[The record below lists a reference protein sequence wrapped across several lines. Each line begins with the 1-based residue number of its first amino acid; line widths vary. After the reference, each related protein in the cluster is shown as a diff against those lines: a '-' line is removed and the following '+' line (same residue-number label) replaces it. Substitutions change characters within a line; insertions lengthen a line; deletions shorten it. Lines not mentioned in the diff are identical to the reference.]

1 MTTTEFNQCADD
13 HADGLYRF
21 LLKNMR
27 DEDEARDIV
36 QDSFEKMW
44 RNHEQIEGSKAKSYL
59 FTTGHHTMID
69 RIRRK
74 KNVSDFTE
82 VNEESLFHNKQYSDL
97 KEILN
102 NAVNLLPDIQ
112 KAVITLRDFEGYT
125 YEEIGK
131 ITGLSESQVKVYIYR
146 ARIFLKEFIGSV
158 ENVIWWKIEL
168 TGSWK

>member
-1 MTTTEFNQCADD
+1 MTTAEFNSCVDD

-21 LLKNMR
+21 ILKNMR

-44 RNHEQIEGSKAKSYL
+44 RNHQNVAGSKAKSYL

-74 KNVSDFTE
+74 KRMSDYTE
-82 VNEESLFHNKQYSDL
+82 VNEESLFHTEQYSDL
-97 KEILN
+97 KQVLN
-102 NAVNLLPDIQ
+102 NAINLLPDMQ
-112 KAVITLRDFEGYT
+112 KAVITLRDFEGYS

-131 ITGLSESQVKVYIYR
+131 ITELSESQVKVYIYR
-146 ARIFLKEFIGSV
+146 ARMFLKEYIGSMERV
-158 ENVIWWKIEL
+158 V
-168 TGSWK
+168 

>member
-1 MTTTEFNQCADD
+1 
-13 HADGLYRF
+13 LYRF
-21 LLKNMR
+21 ILKNIR

-44 RNHEQIEGSKAKSYL
+44 RNRENVDGGKAKSYL

-74 KNVSDFTE
+74 KHQSDFTE
-82 VNEESLFHNKQYSDL
+82 VNEESLFHTEQYSDL
-97 KEILN
+97 KQVLN
-102 NAVNLLPDIQ
+102 NAINLLPDMQ
-112 KAVITLRDFEGYT
+112 KSVLTLRDFEGYS

-146 ARIFLKEFIGSV
+146 ARVFLKEYIGTLERV
-158 ENVIWWKIEL
+158 L
-168 TGSWK
+168 

>member
-1 MTTTEFNQCADD
+1 MTTSEFNQCVDN

-21 LLKNMR
+21 ILKNIR

-44 RNHEQIEGSKAKSYL
+44 RNKENVDGGKAKSYL

-69 RIRRK
+69 RIRRMK
-74 KNVSDFTE
+74 HQSDFTE
-82 VNEESLFHNKQYSDL
+82 VNEESLFHTEQYSDL
-97 KEILN
+97 KQVLN
-102 NAVNLLPDIQ
+102 NAINLLPDMQ
-112 KAVITLRDFEGYT
+112 KSVLTLRDFEGYS

-146 ARIFLKEFIGSV
+146 ARVFLKEYIGSLERV
-158 ENVIWWKIEL
+158 L
-168 TGSWK
+168 